1 MSDLSP
7 HVPTPSEP
15 QGGTKPPKPQLTFAN
30 TSVRLHPDDL
40 PPEYEPTEIY
50 RGLDEYVSARRA
62 VRRIKRREAR
72 RIHRNEDVDSAD
84 DRGKED
90 GDDSDSSSSSSDD
103 NGPMVISRLRALFG
117 DSSDSSSSSSSS
129 SDDSSSDDDASIES
143 ATTSRRSMD
152 NTDHM
157 SIRSGRSRREN
168 SATPSLSSA
177 FPPWTPKLSALT
189 GTRRRK
195 KRRRRRTQKEDKHM
209 VKSSR
214 MARRNARRLRQLAGG
229 VTEYII
235 FAFTDDSQPDVFT
248 SQSWKA
254 IRKRLDQHFQYLIQS
269 DGHAGDLGLPAPSL
283 MATASQVISPAIL
296 LTDEDEHGDLAL
308 PPPALDVN
316 QTNMIPDKEAT
327 WDEQEAQTGRHMSDI
342 PLTPFFRS
350 TISGEL
356 AHSPTPFSQLAKYP
370 DKNRSSA
377 GPIPTIVEEED
388 EMANLVLPEAALDI
402 KPPPPTHLTPK
413 PIPDPISPSFTPSL
427 ISRRVLRNNPW
438 WLDIRC
444 PTYKVMQQLS
454 LQFPLHPLT
463 VEDILKQEQREKVEL
478 FERLG
483 YYFVVV
489 RALDEHYFRFNRT
502 EGSAQSSAG
511 QPSPSTLEHQVR
523 SESKSKKQG
532 PDLLL
537 QTDGRM
543 QIEMVKSEDA
553 KEGLE
558 GIGAGSLSMYMVV
571 FNHGVITFHF
581 EDMSTH
587 INRVRD
593 RLTNTDAPIPHNAD
607 WIVHSLYDSVVD
619 SFSPYVS
626 FLQNEVDYIESLLHV
641 MSLKPFDPE
650 EEGPKHARRLFRRSR
665 TAHSTKARKAAE
677 NMAFESLTN
686 LPNAN
691 TDYIQYL
698 RRRAE
703 RIKSFSTFDAIQ
715 QSLFILHLT
724 RVREV
729 VMGLNRLLLPKS
741 DVIRGLRKRIVELHR
756 DASEET
762 FIALYFDDIT
772 DHIAS
777 MLTQLQDREAGL
789 NSTHSS
795 FLTRASVS
803 EQKFNLQKVKVLVN
817 VSVFITF
824 IFCIQLL
831 CSAFGMNVLVPSDN
845 SSAGD
850 DPDSID
856 ENRVHPSY
864 HGFGGI
870 ICGVAVIPCIVYAY
884 AAHLKRRS
892 RILSKQ
898 KAAHW

>member
-1 MSDLSP
+1 MNDLSQKA
-7 HVPTPSEP
+7 PSPSAPLP
-15 QGGTKPPKPQLTFAN
+15 QEEYKAPKPRLKFAN

-50 RGLDEYVSARRA
+50 RGLDDYVSARRA
-62 VRRIKRREAR
+62 ARRSKRREAR
-72 RIHRNEDVDSAD
+72 RIHRHGNEDGDSAD
-84 DRGKED
+84 DSDKED
-90 GDDSDSSSSSSDD
+90 GNDSDSSSSSSDD

-129 SDDSSSDDDASIES
+129 SEDSSSDDDASVIS
-143 ATTSRRSMD
+143 TNTSRRSID
-152 NTDHM
+152 ITDHM
-157 SIRSGRSRREN
+157 SIRSGRSRRDS
-168 SATPSLSSA
+168 SATPNLSSA
-177 FPPWTPKLSALT
+177 FPSWTPKLSALT

-195 KRRRRRTQKEDKHM
+195 KRRRRRLSKGDTHM

-229 VTEYII
+229 ITEYTI
-235 FAFTDDSQPDVFT
+235 FSPTDNADPGVFT

-254 IRKRLDQHFQYLIQS
+254 VRKHLDYHFQYLVQS
-269 DGHAGDLGLPAPSL
+269 DGHAGDLGLPASSHMP
-283 MATASQVISPAIL
+283 AASHVSPAL
-296 LTDEDEHGDLAL
+296 LVTEEDEGDLAL

-316 QTNMIPDKEAT
+316 QTDIIPDTEST
-327 WDEQEAQTGRHMSDI
+327 WDDQESQTGRHMSDI

-350 TISGEL
+350 ALSGEL
-356 AHSPTPFSQLAKYP
+356 SHSPMPFSQLAKYP
-370 DKNRSSA
+370 DANRSSA
-377 GPIPTIVEEED
+377 GPIPTIVEED
-388 EMANLVLPEAALDI
+388 SDMANLMLPEAALDI
-402 KPPPPTHLTPK
+402 EPVPPVNPT
-413 PIPDPISPSFTPSL
+413 PIIDPEPLPSSFTPSL
-427 ISRRVLRNNPW
+427 ISRRVLRDNPW

-489 RALDEHYFRFNRT
+489 RALDEHYFRFT
-502 EGSAQSSAG
+502 KAEGGVQADAEQL
-511 QPSPSTLEHQVR
+511 SPSSLEHQGR
-523 SESKSKKQG
+523 SSKPDKQT
-532 PDLLL
+532 PDHLL
-537 QTDGRM
+537 QMAGRM

-558 GIGAGSLSMYMVV
+558 GLGAGSLSMYMVV
-571 FNHGVITFHF
+571 FDHGVITFHF
-581 EDMSTH
+581 EDMSIH
-587 INRVRD
+587 MNRVRD
-593 RLTNTDAPIPHNAD
+593 RLMNTATPIPHNAD
-607 WIVHSLYDSVVD
+607 WIVHSLYDSIVD

-626 FLQNEVDYIESLLHV
+626 FLQNEVDYIDSLPHGLKSFTPQEDV
-641 MSLKPFDPE
+641 PKPTRSLF
-650 EEGPKHARRLFRRSR
+650 GRSR
-665 TAHSTKARKAAE
+665 TAPSTKARKAAE
-677 NMAFESLTN
+677 NRVFESLTN

-691 TDYIQYL
+691 VDYIQYL

-703 RIKSFSTFDAIQ
+703 RLKSFSTYDAIQ

-756 DASEET
+756 DTSEES

-772 DHIAS
+772 DHITS
-777 MLTQLQDREAGL
+777 MLAQLQDREAGL
-789 NSTHSS
+789 NNTHSS

-803 EQKFNLQKVKVLVN
+803 EQKFNLQKVSYLVN
-817 VSVFITF
+817 VTVFITF

-831 CSAFGMNVLVPSDN
+831 CSAFGMNVLVPSDD
-845 SSAGD
+845 SSAGE

-856 ENRVHPSY
+856 EYRVHSSFR
-864 HGFGGI
+864 GFGGI
-870 ICGVAVIPCIVYAY
+870 VAGVVVIPFIVYTY
-884 AAHLKRRS
+884 SIHLKRRS
-892 RILSKQ
+892 RIRSKQ
-898 KAAHW
+898 NAARW